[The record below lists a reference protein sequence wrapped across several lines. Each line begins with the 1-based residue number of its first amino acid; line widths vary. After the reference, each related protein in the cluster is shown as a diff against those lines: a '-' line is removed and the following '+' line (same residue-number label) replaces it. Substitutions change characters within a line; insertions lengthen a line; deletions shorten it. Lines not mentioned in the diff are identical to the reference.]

1 MEQYADWL
9 DNLERTDPEAYN
21 QLIAS
26 MKAQLES
33 SGPAAGVMQSMDQ
46 QGDAD
51 SALFEMLKATAKTRT
66 GGANGE
72 NDNATDFKPRF
83 PGNKVMEASG
93 LAAKQEGTFSQ
104 QKKLDDEGKEQ
115 EGIHVPLSL
124 GAPHEV
130 EDKKGATSLAFDV
143 AVNTQVVD
151 DCKLDKAGSFRNF
164 VCELAIEYIDQ
175 KHKIKLDARYKLPRL
190 SYRGDLP
197 PPRHYIRKVTAPKI
211 QDVTGNST
219 ATSTKTV
226 NKKKP
231 EQPKTL
237 QISATARWELH
248 EVMTKNSDD
257 EERIPC
263 TRIAAA
269 EKDGKPLS
277 QQILQQAGEF
287 LEVVIWFQTPVESK
301 EQLEIELRPELLGVK
316 AHGHHD
322 LMQVN
327 SAQVTLDRAKKSLT
341 LKLQIDKTWD
351 TDNPDCGSALWLLAQ
366 ALHGNEDGNESGEV
380 TKSRQEQKKPKSLA
394 EMFHLERP
402 DAIDTP
408 QASAMTSHATKWD
421 PVDDD
426 EELPED
432 RFHRKDMMSMHILEQ
447 RKAECDQKAK
457 EAEAKRKQQ
466 RAEVEEKQRKAKE
479 AGKTWRKMY
488 PNDPETTYI
497 DMEDILERQEKEK
510 QAESSSAVAANVGK
524 EELDKLQFMPTEDA
538 IKAAAVWSENK
549 KDANLDLRSALAFEL
564 LE

>member
-1 MEQYADWL
+1 MPTIDDATMEQYADWL
-9 DNLERTDPEAYN
+9 DSLERTDPEAYN

-33 SGPAAGVMQSMDQ
+33 SGPAAGAMQSMDQ
-46 QGDAD
+46 QDDAD
-51 SALFEMLKATAKTRT
+51 SALFEMLKATVKTGT
-66 GGANGE
+66 GGANGK

-93 LAAKQEGTFSQ
+93 LAAKQEGSYWQETFSQ

-115 EGIHVPLSL
+115 E
-124 GAPHEV
+124 
-130 EDKKGATSLAFDV
+130 
-143 AVNTQVVD
+143 
-151 DCKLDKAGSFRNF
+151 
-164 VCELAIEYIDQ
+164 Y
-175 KHKIKLDARYKLPRL
+175 KIKLDARYKLPRL

-197 PPRHYIRKVTAPKI
+197 PPKHYIRKVTAPKI

-219 ATSTKTV
+219 ATSTKRV

-237 QISATARWELH
+237 QISATVRWELH
-248 EVMTKNSDD
+248 EVTTKNSGD

-263 TRIAAA
+263 TRIAAV

-287 LEVVIWFQTPVESK
+287 LEVTIWFQTPVESK